1 MFCAQCGS
9 AVADSSRFC
18 ATCGARMTDPAAP
31 DGTTSSEPAEALLA
45 SVRRALAADYDVERE
60 VGRGGMAVVFK
71 GREKE
76 LERTVALKVLPPD
89 LAPVASIA
97 DRFKREARLAASLD
111 HPNIIPVYR
120 VGHTGGVLYMA
131 MKYID
136 GRALDGLVATQGPLP
151 LPVVL
156 TVLRATARAMAYA
169 HEHGIVHRDI
179 KGANILIDRN
189 GRVVVSDFGIARAME
204 SAALTATGL
213 MIGTPHYMSPEQC
226 AGKPAGVQ
234 ADQYSL
240 GIVAYQL
247 LTGTVPFDGDSLP
260 EILQQH
266 CFTPPPDPSLARPD
280 SPAILTAIVHR
291 LLSKE
296 PEQRFSSTNEL
307 VSALDN
313 IPFTEGERAAGESA
327 LKALVRA
334 RSSLPP
340 VPPHPGE
347 PGSAPHVTESPRSHS
362 GNGAAHR
369 LSPVAPLSLPPVN
382 TPHPVAT
389 RPISIDP
396 ATMPVPTGAAVSARP
411 GPAAPFAE
419 AAASATSPATPA
431 RAVST
436 DPPHTAS
443 RPGIRPRSRRSVRW
457 PAIAAICLA
466 ACLVAG
472 FAVAK
477 RHTIGMATAA
487 PRPHPD
493 AAMLRRY
500 GHRAYQAGDYEIA
513 RRFYVRAVRLD
524 PENHDPQAEQELGCA
539 LLNIGG
545 ADSAQP
551 GHPGRK
557 ASCNP

>member
-9 AVADSSRFC
+9 AAADSSRFC
-18 ATCGARMTDPAAP
+18 ATCGARMTDPAGL
-31 DGTTSSEPAEALLA
+31 DGATPPEPGEALLA

-136 GRALDGLVATQGPLP
+136 GRALDGLVASQGPLP

-226 AGKPAGVQ
+226 AGKPAGIQ

-291 LLSKE
+291 LLSKD
-296 PEQRFSSTNEL
+296 PGQRFSSTNEL

-313 IPFTEGERAAGESA
+313 IPFTEGERAAGEAA

-340 VPPHPGE
+340 VHPYPVEAGIA
-347 PGSAPHVTESPRSHS
+347 PNASGSPVSH
-362 GNGAAHR
+362 GANGVAHR
-369 LSPVAPLSLPPVN
+369 LSPVAPLSLPPAT
-382 TPHPVAT
+382 TPHPAAT

-396 ATMPVPTGAAVSARP
+396 AVTTGPTGGVSAP
-411 GPAAPFAE
+411 LGPVSSAGAPTLASPPAAPAR
-419 AAASATSPATPA
+419 AASAQPS
-431 RAVST
+431 R
-436 DPPHTAS
+436 TAS
-443 RPGIRPRSRRSVRW
+443 RPGIKPPAPRPVRW
-457 PAIAAICLA
+457 PAIAGICLA

-477 RHTIGMATAA
+477 RHTSGTATI
-487 PRPHPD
+487 PRTHPD
-493 AAMLRRY
+493 ATTLRRY
-500 GHRAYQAGDYEIA
+500 GHRAYQAGDYELA

-524 PENHDPQAEQELGCA
+524 PQSHDPQAQQELGCA
-539 LLNIGG
+539 LLKLGG
-545 ADSAQP
+545 TDSAQI
-551 GHPGRK
+551 GHPARK
-557 ASCNP
+557 GVCNP

>member
-1 MFCAQCGS
+1 
-9 AVADSSRFC
+9 
-18 ATCGARMTDPAAP
+18 MTDPATL
-31 DGTTSSEPAEALLA
+31 DGTGPPEPGEALLA

-89 LAPVASIA
+89 LAPVSSIA

-120 VGHTGGVLYMA
+120 VGYTGGVLYMA

-136 GRALDGLVATQGPLP
+136 GRALDGLVASQGPLP

-189 GRVVVSDFGIARAME
+189 GRVIVSDFGIARAME

-226 AGKPAGVQ
+226 AGKQVGVQ
-234 ADQYSL
+234 ADQYAL

-247 LTGTVPFDGDSLP
+247 LTGAVPFDGESLP

-266 CFTPPPDPSLARPD
+266 CFTPAPDPSIARPD
-280 SPAILTAIVHR
+280 SPAVLTAIVHR
-291 LLSKE
+291 LLAKE
-296 PEQRFSSTNEL
+296 PEQRFASTADL
-307 VSALDN
+307 VAALDN

-340 VPPHPGE
+340 VHPHPLEAGIA
-347 PGSAPHVTESPRSHS
+347 PHISAPDPD
-362 GNGAAHR
+362 GANGAANR
-369 LSPVAPLSLPPVN
+369 TSPSSVLRISDIQAAAAQRPPAIAPPPV
-382 TPHPVAT
+382 TPRPIAT
-389 RPISIDP
+389 RPISLDP
-396 ATMPVPTGAAVSARP
+396 AIADATTVATASAAGAPSVAAQPARP
-411 GPAAPFAE
+411 GAPG
-419 AAASATSPATPA
+419 ASRP
-431 RAVST
+431 R
-436 DPPHTAS
+436 TAS
-443 RPGIRPRSRRSVRW
+443 RPGIRRPPSRPMRW
-457 PAIAAICLA
+457 PAIAGICVA
-466 ACLVAG
+466 TCLIAG

-477 RHTIGMATAA
+477 RYTATPA
-487 PRPHPD
+487 PTASRPHPD
-493 AAMLRRY
+493 AALLRRY
-500 GHRAYQAGDYEIA
+500 GHRAYVAGDYEIA
-513 RRFYVRAVRLD
+513 RRFYVRAIRLD
-524 PENHDPQAEQELGCA
+524 PANRDAQAQQELGCA
-539 LLNIGG
+539 LVKLGG
-545 ADSAQP
+545 ADSTQLARP
-551 GHPGRK
+551 VRK
-557 ASCNP
+557 SACSP

>member
-1 MFCAQCGS
+1 
-9 AVADSSRFC
+9 
-18 ATCGARMTDPAAP
+18 MTDPASLV
-31 DGTTSSEPAEALLA
+31 GTGLPEPGEALLA
-45 SVRRALAADYDVERE
+45 SVRRALAADYEVERE

-89 LAPVASIA
+89 LAPVSSIA

-120 VGHTGGVLYMA
+120 VGYTGGVLYMA

-136 GRALDGLVATQGPLP
+136 GRALDGLVAPQGPLP

-189 GRVVVSDFGIARAME
+189 GRVIVSDFGIARAME

-226 AGKPAGVQ
+226 AGKVAGAQ
-234 ADQYSL
+234 ADQYAL

-247 LTGTVPFDGDSLP
+247 LTGAVPFDGESLP

-266 CFTPPPDPSLARPD
+266 CFTPAPDPSIARPD

-291 LLSKE
+291 LLAKE
-296 PEQRFSSTNEL
+296 PEQRFGSTADL
-307 VSALDN
+307 VAALDN
-313 IPFTEGERAAGESA
+313 IPFTESERAAGESA

-340 VPPHPGE
+340 VHPHPLEAGI
-347 PGSAPHVTESPRSHS
+347 APHVSGPVSSGANGVANRTSPSAVLRVSDLQ
-362 GNGAAHR
+362 AA
-369 LSPVAPLSLPPVN
+369 A
-382 TPHPVAT
+382 AT
-389 RPISIDP
+389 RPISMDP
-396 ATMPVPTGAAVSARP
+396 AIADAKTVT
-411 GPAAPFAE
+411 
-419 AAASATSPATPA
+419 AASAPAGISSAAPHAAPHAAPPPA
-431 RAVST
+431 RTGAPVSSKRRI
-436 DPPHTAS
+436 AS
-443 RPGIRPRSRRSVRW
+443 RPAIHRQPSRPMRW
-457 PAIAAICLA
+457 PAIAGICLA
-466 ACLVAG
+466 TCLIAG

-477 RHTIGMATAA
+477 RYTAEPGRTA
-487 PRPHPD
+487 SRPHPD
-493 AAMLRRY
+493 AALLRRY
-500 GHRAYQAGDYEIA
+500 GHRAYAGGDYEIA
-513 RRFYVRAVRLD
+513 RRFYVRAIRLD
-524 PENHDPQAEQELGCA
+524 PVNHDAQAQQELGCA
-539 LLNIGG
+539 LVKLGS
-545 ADSAQP
+545 ADSTQLA
-551 GHPGRK
+551 HPVRK
-557 ASCNP
+557 SACNP

>member
-9 AVADSSRFC
+9 AVAESSRFC
-18 ATCGARMTDPAAP
+18 ATCGARMTDPAGL
-31 DGTTSSEPAEALLA
+31 DGATPPEPGEALLT
-45 SVRRALAADYDVERE
+45 SVRRALAADYEVERE

-120 VGHTGGVLYMA
+120 VGYTGGVLYMA

-136 GRALDGLVATQGPLP
+136 GRALDGLVASQGPLP

-226 AGKPAGVQ
+226 AGKPAGAQ

-247 LTGTVPFDGDSLP
+247 LTGAVPFDGDSLP

-266 CFTPPPDPSLARPD
+266 CFTPPPDPSIVRPD

-291 LLSKE
+291 LLSKD
-296 PEQRFSSTNEL
+296 PEQRFSSSNDL

-313 IPFTEGERAAGESA
+313 IPFTESERAAGESA

-340 VPPHPGE
+340 MHPHPVESGI
-347 PGSAPHVTESPRSHS
+347 APHVTGPPPSHET
-362 GNGAAHR
+362 NGAAHR
-369 LSPVAPLSLPPVN
+369 LSPVAPLKLPPGN
-382 TPHPVAT
+382 TPHSAAT

-396 ATMPVPTGAAVSARP
+396 ATTAKPAGIAVC
-411 GPAAPFAE
+411 AAPR
-419 AAASATSPATPA
+419 PATLPS
-431 RAVST
+431 R
-436 DPPHTAS
+436 TAS
-443 RPGIRPRSRRSVRW
+443 RASVQPARPRPVRW
-457 PAIAAICLA
+457 PAIAGTCFAV
-466 ACLVAG
+466 CLVAG
-472 FAVAK
+472 FAVTK
-477 RHTIGMATAA
+477 RHNISTPAATS
-487 PRPHPD
+487 RPHPE
-493 AAMLRRY
+493 AAILRRY
-500 GHRAYQAGDYEIA
+500 GHHAYQAGDYELA

-524 PENHDPQAEQELGCA
+524 PENHDPQAQQELGCA
-539 LLNIGG
+539 LLKLGRT
-545 ADSAQP
+545 DSTLI
-551 GHPGRK
+551 GHPVRK
-557 ASCNP
+557 TVCNP

>member
-1 MFCAQCGS
+1 
-9 AVADSSRFC
+9 
-18 ATCGARMTDPAAP
+18 MTDPA
-31 DGTTSSEPAEALLA
+31 DVEGTTQPEPGEALLA

-97 DRFKREARLAASLD
+97 ERFKREARLAASLD

-136 GRALDGLVATQGPLP
+136 GRALDGLVASQGPLP

-226 AGKPAGVQ
+226 AGKPAGAQ

-247 LTGTVPFDGDSLP
+247 LTGAVPFDSDSLP

-266 CFTPPPDPSLARPD
+266 CFTPPPDPSIVRPD

-291 LLSKE
+291 LMSKE
-296 PEQRFSSTNEL
+296 PEQRFSSSNEL

-313 IPFTEGERAAGESA
+313 IPFTESERAAGESA

-340 VPPHPGE
+340 VHPHPVESGI
-347 PGSAPHVTESPRSHS
+347 APHVS
-362 GNGAAHR
+362 GPPLSNGTNGAAHR
-369 LSPVAPLSLPPVN
+369 LSPVAPLNLVSAS
-382 TPHPVAT
+382 TPQPVAT
-389 RPISIDP
+389 RPVSIDP
-396 ATMPVPTGAAVSARP
+396 AITGATTLAATT
-411 GPAAPFAE
+411 PAAPAR
-419 AAASATSPATPA
+419 AASAPVP
-431 RAVST
+431 R
-436 DPPHTAS
+436 TAS
-443 RPGIRPRSRRSVRW
+443 RPGIQAESVRPVRW
-457 PAIAAICLA
+457 PAIAGICLA

-472 FAVAK
+472 FAVTN
-477 RHTIGMATAA
+477 RHTTGAPTATA
-487 PRPHPD
+487 RPHPE
-493 AAMLRRY
+493 AAALRRY
-500 GHRAYQAGDYEIA
+500 GHRAYLAGNYELA

-524 PENHDPQAEQELGCA
+524 PENQDPQARKELGCA
-539 LLNIGG
+539 TLKLSG
-545 ADSAQP
+545 DSAP
-551 GHPGRK
+551 HPDPD
-557 ASCNP
+557 AACSP

>member
-18 ATCGARMTDPAAP
+18 ATCGARMTDSPGP
-31 DGTTSSEPAEALLA
+31 DGTTPPEPGEALLA

-136 GRALDGLVATQGPLP
+136 GRALDGLVAAQGPLP

-266 CFTPPPDPSLARPD
+266 CFTPPPDPSLVRPD

-313 IPFTEGERAAGESA
+313 IPFTESERAAGESA

-334 RSSLPP
+334 RSSVPP
-340 VPPHPGE
+340 VHPYPAESGI
-347 PGSAPHVTESPRSHS
+347 AAHVTGPPLSN
-362 GNGAAHR
+362 GTNGAAHR
-369 LSPVAPLSLPPVN
+369 LSPVAPLSLPSAHP
-382 TPHPVAT
+382 PRPVAT
-389 RPISIDP
+389 RPISVDP
-396 ATMPVPTGAAVSARP
+396 AITAVPTGA
-411 GPAAPFAE
+411 
-419 AAASATSPATPA
+419 
-431 RAVST
+431 ST
-436 DPPHTAS
+436 LPRHTAS
-443 RPGIRPRSRRSVRW
+443 RPGVRSPPPRPVRW

-477 RHTIGMATAA
+477 RRNTGMVAVTPWRHPEAAT
-487 PRPHPD
+487 
-493 AAMLRRY
+493 LRRY
-500 GHRAYQAGDYEIA
+500 GHRAYQTGDYEMA

-524 PENHDPQAEQELGCA
+524 PEAHDPQAQKELGCA
-539 LLNIGG
+539 LLKLG
-545 ADSAQP
+545 ADSTQIGDPA
-551 GHPGRK
+551 RK
-557 ASCNP
+557 DPCNP

>member
-9 AVADSSRFC
+9 AVAESSRFC
-18 ATCGARMTDPAAP
+18 ATCGARMTDPATL
-31 DGTTSSEPAEALLA
+31 DGTGPPEPGEALLA

-89 LAPVASIA
+89 LAPVSSIA

-120 VGHTGGVLYMA
+120 VGYTGGVLYMA

-136 GRALDGLVATQGPLP
+136 GRALDGLVASQGPLP

-189 GRVVVSDFGIARAME
+189 GRVIVSDFGIARAME

-226 AGKPAGVQ
+226 AGRPAGAQ

-247 LTGTVPFDGDSLP
+247 LTGAVPFDGESVP

-266 CFTPPPDPSLARPD
+266 CFTPAPDPSVARPD
-280 SPAILTAIVHR
+280 SPAVLTAIVHR
-291 LLSKE
+291 LLSKD
-296 PEQRFSSTNEL
+296 PEQRFASTADL
-307 VSALDN
+307 VNALDN
-313 IPFTEGERAAGESA
+313 IPFTESERAAGESA

-340 VPPHPGE
+340 VH
-347 PGSAPHVTESPRSHS
+347 
-362 GNGAAHR
+362 
-369 LSPVAPLSLPPVN
+369 
-382 TPHPVAT
+382 PHPVESGIA
-389 RPISIDP
+389 PQLSDP
-396 ATMPVPTGAAVSARP
+396 SFPTGSGRRGSPPSIKHVSDPKSPDVTTGSRAADPTAP
-411 GPAAPFAE
+411 MAAAPQPVRS
-419 AAASATSPATPA
+419 AAP
-431 RAVST
+431 V
-436 DPPHTAS
+436 AS
-443 RPGIRPRSRRSVRW
+443 RPGVRHQPARPMRW
-457 PAIAAICLA
+457 PAIAGICIA
-466 ACLVAG
+466 TCLIAG

-477 RHTIGMATAA
+477 RYTATPTAA
-487 PRPHPD
+487 TRWSPPD
-493 AAMLRRY
+493 ASTLRRY
-500 GHRAYQAGDYEIA
+500 GHRAYIAGDYEIA

-524 PENHDPQAEQELGCA
+524 PTNGDAQSQRELTCA
-539 LLNIGG
+539 LAKLGNP
-545 ADSAQP
+545 DSTQLA
-551 GHPGRK
+551 HSVSK
-557 ASCNP
+557 TSCSQ

>member
-1 MFCAQCGS
+1 MFCAQCGT
-9 AVADSSRFC
+9 AVAESSRFC
-18 ATCGARMTDPAAP
+18 ATCGARMTDPATL
-31 DGTTSSEPAEALLA
+31 DGAALPEPGEALLA

-89 LAPVASIA
+89 LAPVSSIA

-120 VGHTGGVLYMA
+120 VGYTGGVLYMA

-136 GRALDGLVATQGPLP
+136 GRALDGLVASQGPLP

-189 GRVVVSDFGIARAME
+189 GRVIVSDFGIARAME

-226 AGKPAGVQ
+226 AGRQAGVQ
-234 ADQYSL
+234 ADQYAL

-247 LTGTVPFDGDSLP
+247 LTGAVPFDGESLP

-266 CFTPPPDPSLARPD
+266 CFTPAPDPSIARPD
-280 SPAILTAIVHR
+280 SPAVLTAIVHR
-291 LLSKE
+291 LLAKE
-296 PEQRFSSTNEL
+296 PEQRFASTADL
-307 VSALDN
+307 VAALDN

-340 VPPHPGE
+340 VHPHPLEAGIA
-347 PGSAPHVTESPRSHS
+347 PHISAPGANVAANRTSPSAVLRESDIRAAAAQGPPAITPPPITPR
-362 GNGAAHR
+362 
-369 LSPVAPLSLPPVN
+369 PI
-382 TPHPVAT
+382 AT
-389 RPISIDP
+389 RPISMDP
-396 ATMPVPTGAAVSARP
+396 AIAEAKTAAIAS
-411 GPAAPFAE
+411 AAPV
-419 AAASATSPATPA
+419 ASRP
-431 RAVST
+431 R
-436 DPPHTAS
+436 TAS
-443 RPGIRPRSRRSVRW
+443 RPGIRRQPSRPMRW
-457 PAIAAICLA
+457 PAIAGICLA
-466 ACLVAG
+466 TCLIAG

-477 RHTIGMATAA
+477 RYTAA
-487 PRPHPD
+487 PAPTTGRLRPD

-500 GHRAYQAGDYEIA
+500 GHRAFVAGDYEIA
-513 RRFYVRAVRLD
+513 RRFYVRATRLD
-524 PENHDPQAEQELGCA
+524 PANRDAQAQQELGCA
-539 LLNIGG
+539 LVKLGST
-545 ADSAQP
+545 DSTQLA
-551 GHPGRK
+551 HSVRK
-557 ASCNP
+557 SACNP

>member
-1 MFCAQCGS
+1 MP
-9 AVADSSRFC
+9 
-18 ATCGARMTDPAAP
+18 DPAGL
-31 DGTTSSEPAEALLA
+31 DGSTPPEPGEALLA

-97 DRFKREARLAASLD
+97 ERFKREARLAASLD

-136 GRALDGLVATQGPLP
+136 GRALDGLVASQGPLP

-226 AGKPAGVQ
+226 AGKPAGAQ

-296 PEQRFSSTNEL
+296 PEQRFSSTNDL

-313 IPFTEGERAAGESA
+313 IPFTESERAAGESA

-334 RSSLPP
+334 RTSLPP
-340 VPPHPGE
+340 VHPYPVE
-347 PGSAPHVTESPRSHS
+347 SDIAPHVS
-362 GNGAAHR
+362 GAPVSKGANGAAHR
-369 LSPVAPLSLPPVN
+369 LSPVAPLSLPPAT

-396 ATMPVPTGAAVSARP
+396 AVTAVATGAAMSAP
-411 GPAAPFAE
+411 GPAVSTGGAV
-419 AAASATSPATPA
+419 ASATSPVASAASRAASGRAASPRAASTLPA
-431 RAVST
+431 HA
-436 DPPHTAS
+436 AS
-443 RPGIRPRSRRSVRW
+443 RPGIKPRPRRPVRW
-457 PAIAAICLA
+457 PAIAGICLA

-477 RHTIGMATAA
+477 RHNTGTAA
-487 PRPHPD
+487 TTPRTHPG
-493 AAMLRRY
+493 AATLRRY
-500 GHRAYQAGDYEIA
+500 GHRAYQAGDYELA
-513 RRFYVRAVRLD
+513 RRFYVRAVRLE
-524 PENHDPQAEQELGCA
+524 PENHDPQAQQELGCA
-539 LLNIGG
+539 LLKLGG
-545 ADSAQP
+545 TDSAQIA
-551 GHPGRK
+551 HPGRK
-557 ASCNP
+557 DLCNP

>member
-9 AVADSSRFC
+9 AVAESSRFC
-18 ATCGARMTDPAAP
+18 ATCGARMTDPATL
-31 DGTTSSEPAEALLA
+31 DGTGPPEPGEALLA

-89 LAPVASIA
+89 LAPVSSIA

-120 VGHTGGVLYMA
+120 VGYTGGVLYMA

-136 GRALDGLVATQGPLP
+136 GRALDGLVASQGPLP

-189 GRVVVSDFGIARAME
+189 GRVIVSDFGIARAME

-226 AGKPAGVQ
+226 AGRPAGAQ

-247 LTGTVPFDGDSLP
+247 LTGAVPFDGESVP

-266 CFTPPPDPSLARPD
+266 CFTPAPDPSMSRPD
-280 SPAILTAIVHR
+280 SPAVLTAIVHR
-291 LLSKE
+291 LLSKD
-296 PEQRFSSTNEL
+296 PEQRFASTAEL
-307 VSALDN
+307 VNALDN
-313 IPFTEGERAAGESA
+313 IPFTESERAAGESA

-340 VPPHPGE
+340 VH
-347 PGSAPHVTESPRSHS
+347 
-362 GNGAAHR
+362 
-369 LSPVAPLSLPPVN
+369 
-382 TPHPVAT
+382 PHPVESGIAPQLSDPSFT
-389 RPISIDP
+389 TGSGRRGSPPSIKRVSDP
-396 ATMPVPTGAAVSARP
+396 TSPDVTTGSRAADPTAPMAAAPQPVRGAAPV
-411 GPAAPFAE
+411 
-419 AAASATSPATPA
+419 
-431 RAVST
+431 
-436 DPPHTAS
+436 AS
-443 RPGIRPRSRRSVRW
+443 RPGVRRQPARPMRW
-457 PAIAAICLA
+457 PAIAGICIA
-466 ACLVAG
+466 TCLIAG

-477 RHTIGMATAA
+477 RYTATPATVA
-487 PRPHPD
+487 TRWSPPD
-493 AAMLRRY
+493 VSTLRRY
-500 GHRAYQAGDYEIA
+500 GHRAYIAGDYEIA

-524 PENHDPQAEQELGCA
+524 PTNGDAQSQRELTCA
-539 LLNIGG
+539 LAKLGTL
-545 ADSAQP
+545 DSTQLT
-551 GHPGRK
+551 HPVNK
-557 ASCNP
+557 TNCPQ

>member
-1 MFCAQCGS
+1 
-9 AVADSSRFC
+9 
-18 ATCGARMTDPAAP
+18 MTDPATL
-31 DGTTSSEPAEALLA
+31 DGTGLPEPGEALLA
-45 SVRRALAADYDVERE
+45 SVRRALAADYEVERE

-89 LAPVASIA
+89 LAPVSSIA

-120 VGHTGGVLYMA
+120 VGYTGGVLYMA

-136 GRALDGLVATQGPLP
+136 GRALDGLVASQGPLP

-189 GRVVVSDFGIARAME
+189 GRVIVSDFGIARAME

-226 AGKPAGVQ
+226 AGRQAGVQ

-247 LTGTVPFDGDSLP
+247 LTGAVPFDGESLP

-266 CFTPPPDPSLARPD
+266 CFTPAPDPSIARPD
-280 SPAILTAIVHR
+280 SPAVLTAIVHR
-291 LLSKE
+291 LLAKE
-296 PEQRFSSTNEL
+296 PEQRFGSTADL
-307 VSALDN
+307 VAALDN

-340 VPPHPGE
+340 VHPHPLEAGIA
-347 PGSAPHVTESPRSHS
+347 PHISAP
-362 GNGAAHR
+362 GANGAANR
-369 LSPVAPLSLPPVN
+369 TSPSAVLRVSDIQAAAAHGPPAI
-382 TPHPVAT
+382 TPHPITPRPIAT
-389 RPISIDP
+389 RPISMDP
-396 ATMPVPTGAAVSARP
+396 AIAEAKTAAIAS
-411 GPAAPFAE
+411 AAPV
-419 AAASATSPATPA
+419 ASRP
-431 RAVST
+431 R
-436 DPPHTAS
+436 TAS
-443 RPGIRPRSRRSVRW
+443 RPGIRRQPSRPMRW
-457 PAIAAICLA
+457 PAIAGICLA
-466 ACLVAG
+466 TCLVAG

-477 RHTIGMATAA
+477 RYTAA
-487 PRPHPD
+487 PAPATGRLHPD
-493 AAMLRRY
+493 AAVLRRY
-500 GHRAYQAGDYEIA
+500 GHRAFVAGDYEIA
-513 RRFYVRAVRLD
+513 RRFYVRATRLD
-524 PENHDPQAEQELGCA
+524 PANRDAQAQLELGCA
-539 LLNIGG
+539 LVKLGS
-545 ADSAQP
+545 ADSTQLA
-551 GHPGRK
+551 HPVRK
-557 ASCNP
+557 SACSP

>member
-9 AVADSSRFC
+9 AVAESSRFC
-18 ATCGARMTDPAAP
+18 ATCGARMTDPATLDRTGP
-31 DGTTSSEPAEALLA
+31 PEPGEALLA

-89 LAPVASIA
+89 LAPVSSIA

-120 VGHTGGVLYMA
+120 VGYTGGVLYMA

-136 GRALDGLVATQGPLP
+136 GRALDGLVASQGPLP

-189 GRVVVSDFGIARAME
+189 GRVIVSDFGIARAME

-226 AGKPAGVQ
+226 AGRPAGAQ

-247 LTGTVPFDGDSLP
+247 LTGAVPFDGDSVP

-266 CFTPPPDPSLARPD
+266 CFTPAPDPSVARPD
-280 SPAILTAIVHR
+280 SPAVLTAIVHR
-291 LLSKE
+291 LLSKD
-296 PEQRFSSTNEL
+296 PQQRFASTAEL
-307 VSALDN
+307 VNALDN
-313 IPFTEGERAAGESA
+313 IPFTESERAAGESA

-340 VPPHPGE
+340 VH
-347 PGSAPHVTESPRSHS
+347 
-362 GNGAAHR
+362 
-369 LSPVAPLSLPPVN
+369 
-382 TPHPVAT
+382 PHPVESGIAPQSSDPSCTTGSGRRGSPPSIT
-389 RPISIDP
+389 RVSDP
-396 ATMPVPTGAAVSARP
+396 QSPDVTTGSREAAPTVPMSASAPRNSPAPAAAPPVRGAAP
-411 GPAAPFAE
+411 I
-419 AAASATSPATPA
+419 
-431 RAVST
+431 
-436 DPPHTAS
+436 AS
-443 RPGIRPRSRRSVRW
+443 RPGVRRQPARPMRW
-457 PAIAAICLA
+457 PAIAGICIA
-466 ACLVAG
+466 TCLIAG

-477 RHTIGMATAA
+477 RYTATPTAA
-487 PRPHPD
+487 TRWLPPD
-493 AAMLRRY
+493 ASTLRRY
-500 GHRAYQAGDYEIA
+500 GHRAYIAGDYEIA
-513 RRFYVRAVRLD
+513 RRFYLRAARLD
-524 PENHDPQAEQELGCA
+524 PANGGPQPERELTCA
-539 LLNIGG
+539 LAKLGTP
-545 ADSAQP
+545 DSTQLA
-551 GHPGRK
+551 RSVSK
-557 ASCNP
+557 TSCSQ

>member
-9 AVADSSRFC
+9 AVAESSRFC
-18 ATCGARMTDPAAP
+18 ATCGARMTDPATLDRTGP
-31 DGTTSSEPAEALLA
+31 PEPGEALLA

-89 LAPVASIA
+89 LAPVSSIA

-120 VGHTGGVLYMA
+120 VGYTGGVLYMA

-136 GRALDGLVATQGPLP
+136 GRALDGLVASQGPLP

-189 GRVVVSDFGIARAME
+189 GRVIVSDFGIARAME

-226 AGKPAGVQ
+226 AGRPAGAQ

-247 LTGTVPFDGDSLP
+247 LTGAVPFDGDSVP

-266 CFTPPPDPSLARPD
+266 CFTPAPDPSVARPD
-280 SPAILTAIVHR
+280 SPAVLTAIVHR
-291 LLSKE
+291 LLSKD
-296 PEQRFSSTNEL
+296 PEQRFASTAEL
-307 VSALDN
+307 VNALDN
-313 IPFTEGERAAGESA
+313 IPFTESERAAGESA

-340 VPPHPGE
+340 VH
-347 PGSAPHVTESPRSHS
+347 
-362 GNGAAHR
+362 
-369 LSPVAPLSLPPVN
+369 
-382 TPHPVAT
+382 PHPVESGIAPQSSDPSST
-389 RPISIDP
+389 TGSGRRGSPPSIKRVSDP
-396 ATMPVPTGAAVSARP
+396 QSPDVITGSREAAPTVPMSASAPRNSP
-411 GPAAPFAE
+411 APAAP
-419 AAASATSPATPA
+419 AAPPPVRGPAP
-431 RAVST
+431 V
-436 DPPHTAS
+436 AS
-443 RPGIRPRSRRSVRW
+443 RPGVRRQPARPMRW
-457 PAIAAICLA
+457 PAIAGICIA
-466 ACLVAG
+466 TCLIAG

-477 RHTIGMATAA
+477 RYTATPTTATRWS
-487 PRPHPD
+487 PPD
-493 AAMLRRY
+493 ASTLRRY
-500 GHRAYQAGDYEIA
+500 GHRAYIAGDYEIA
-513 RRFYVRAVRLD
+513 RRFYLRAARLD
-524 PENHDPQAEQELGCA
+524 PANGDPQPERELTCA
-539 LLNIGG
+539 LAKLGTP
-545 ADSAQP
+545 DSTQLA
-551 GHPGRK
+551 RSVSK
-557 ASCNP
+557 TSCSQ